1 MVNKRKFISI
11 IAIVIAGCL
20 IMAWVDAIIRPDYA
34 VKSIVKI
41 VLFALLPIGYS
52 IVDRQISLRQLLSFN
67 KNSIK
72 VAVCLGVGVYIF
84 ILGAYFILVP
94 YFDFSK
100 VTVALQNNIGVNKD
114 NFVFVAIY
122 ISFINSLLEEFFFR
136 GISFLTLKRV
146 ASRKV
151 AYIFSAAAFA
161 FYHVAILTSWFSLAL
176 FLILIV
182 SLFAAGLIFNW
193 LDEKNENI
201 YVSWTV
207 HMCANFA
214 INTIGFM
221 LFGIL

>member
-1 MVNKRKFISI
+1 MLNKRKFIPIVAMI
-11 IAIVIAGCL
+11 IVGCL
-20 IMAWVDAIIRPDYA
+20 IMAWVDAIVSPNYVI
-34 VKSIVKI
+34 KSIIKI
-41 VLFALLPIGYS
+41 CLFTLLPIGYS
-52 IVDRQISLRQLLSFN
+52 VFYRRIDFSKLFNFN

-72 VAVCLGVGVYIF
+72 LSVLLGVGVYIF
-84 ILGAYFILVP
+84 ILGAYFILSP

-100 VTVALQNNIGVNKD
+100 VTGELQNNIGVNKS

-136 GISFLTLKRV
+136 GISFLTLKKV
-146 ASRKV
+146 LSRKV
-151 AYIFSAAAFA
+151 AYIFSAAAFS
-161 FYHVAILTSWFSLAL
+161 FYHIAIMTSWFSPML

-193 LDEKNENI
+193 LDEKYDNI

-207 HMCANFA
+207 HMCANLA